1 MTLKYHFR
9 RIIAPGKTRAAMQD
23 KVASGF
29 RHDMRKPGQQPDV
42 VGSRTRGSQVN
53 IGALAEIFPGENRVA
68 MTPDSA
74 AQLVKLGH
82 SCCIQAGAGAKA
94 GFSVALYAKAGV
106 EVLADAAAVME
117 AADVLVKV
125 RGPEVAEAEALRDGQ
140 TLISFFWPAQN
151 PELLEIAK
159 SRGATVIAMD
169 MVPRISRAQKMDAL
183 SSMANIAGY
192 RAVIEAGNNFGRFF
206 TGQVTAAGKVPP
218 AKVLIVGAGVAGLA
232 AIGTAVSLGAIVH
245 AFDVRP
251 EVAEQIESMGA
262 SFVYLEFEAAQDGAA
277 TGGYAAPSSPEF
289 REKQLAKFRE
299 LAPEMDIV
307 ITTALIPGRPAPK
320 LWLADM
326 VAMMKPGSVV
336 IDLAAERGGNCDLTV
351 PDQKVVSDNGV
362 TVVGYTAFPSRMAA
376 QASTL
381 YSTNIRNMLTDLT
394 PRKDGVINQNMEDDV
409 IRGSTVTHAGAI
421 TYPPPPPRIAAIA
434 VQKPKEKTRELT
446 REESRAKETAA
457 FRAQTTSQVTL
468 LVVAGLLLALV
479 GWVAPAE
486 FMSHFIVFVLACFI
500 GFSVIWN
507 VSHSLHTPLMSVT
520 NAISGIVILG
530 ALLQIGSDN
539 WLVVA
544 LAAVSV
550 LIASIN
556 IVGGFLVTR
565 RMLAMFQKS

>member
-1 MTLKYHFR
+1 MK
-9 RIIAPGKTRAAMQD
+9 
-23 KVASGF
+23 
-29 RHDMRKPGQQPDV
+29 
-42 VGSRTRGSQVN
+42 
-53 IGALAEIFPGENRVA
+53 IGALSEIFPGENRVS

-74 AQLVKLGH
+74 QALMKLGH
-82 SCCIQAGAGAKA
+82 LCCIQSGAGARA
-94 GFSVALYAKAGV
+94 GFSDALYAKAGV
-106 EVLADAAAVME
+106 EVLPDAAAVVA

-125 RGPEVAEAEALRDGQ
+125 RGPEVAEAEALRKGQ

-159 SRGATVIAMD
+159 ARGATVIAMD

-192 RAVIEAGNNFGRFF
+192 RAVIEAGSNFGRFF

-262 SFVYLEFEAAQDGAA
+262 SFVFLEFEATQDGAA

-326 VAMMKPGSVV
+326 VAAMKPGSVV
-336 IDLAAERGGNCDLTV
+336 VDLAAERGGNCDLTV

-362 TVVGYTAFPSRMAA
+362 TIVGYTDFPSRMAA

-381 YSTNIRNMLTDLT
+381 YATNIRNMLTDLT
-394 PRKDGVINQNMEDDV
+394 PKKDGVIDQNMQDDV
-409 IRGSTVTHAGAI
+409 IRGATVAHAGEI

-434 VQKPKEKTRELT
+434 AAKPKEKARELT
-446 REESRAKETAA
+446 VAEKRAQETAA
-457 FRAQTTSQVTL
+457 FRSQTRSQIGL
-468 LVVAGLLLALV
+468 LVIGGLLMAGV
-479 GWVAPAE
+479 GAFAPPE
-486 FMSHFIVFVLACFI
+486 FMAHLIVFALSCFI

-530 ALLQIGSDN
+530 ALLQIGSGN